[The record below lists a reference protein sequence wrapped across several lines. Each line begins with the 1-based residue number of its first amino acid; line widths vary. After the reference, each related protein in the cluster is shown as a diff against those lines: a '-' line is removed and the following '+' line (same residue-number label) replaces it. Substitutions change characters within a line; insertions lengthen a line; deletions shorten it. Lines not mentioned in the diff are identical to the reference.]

1 LKNRVSIN
9 STTVQMRLISH
20 LYKKKLYFTNVGML
34 NFEGPHFSSM
44 YTEIVIPVSDFL
56 FIE

>member
-1 LKNRVSIN
+1 VSIN